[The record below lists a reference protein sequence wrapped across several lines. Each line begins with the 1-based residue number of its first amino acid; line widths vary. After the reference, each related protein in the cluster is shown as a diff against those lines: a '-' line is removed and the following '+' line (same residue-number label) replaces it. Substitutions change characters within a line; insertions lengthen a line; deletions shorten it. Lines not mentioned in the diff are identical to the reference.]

1 MKIKSLK
8 GFDGSIF
15 KKLSFFFLLNHLVFD
30 TIHFFPQRE
39 RVMESVGPGHG
50 TECFQDCSFLAA
62 APSEQATSACDRRGT
77 GSLGRTVS
85 NHSECTEEKSSWLL
99 SEWEV
104 ENTRCQAVVRNDG
117 WESDNNRD
125 RRKS

>member
-1 MKIKSLK
+1 
-8 GFDGSIF
+8 
-15 KKLSFFFLLNHLVFD
+15 
-30 TIHFFPQRE
+30 
-39 RVMESVGPGHG
+39 MESLGPGHG

-77 GSLGRTVS
+77 ESLGRTVS

-104 ENTRCQAVVRNDG
+104 ENTRCQAVGRNDR
-117 WESDNNRD
+117 WERDNNRD